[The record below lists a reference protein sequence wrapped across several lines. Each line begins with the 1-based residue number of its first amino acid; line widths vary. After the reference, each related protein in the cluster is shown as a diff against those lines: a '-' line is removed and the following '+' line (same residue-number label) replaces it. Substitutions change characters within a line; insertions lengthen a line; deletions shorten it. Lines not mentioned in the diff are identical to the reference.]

1 MKASELIKI
10 LGQSPD
16 GDVLVVSG
24 PEKQTFVVSDALQPK
39 HTDGFFL
46 IAEYEPRIGG
56 GSSN

>member
-1 MKASELIKI
+1 MKARELIKI
-10 LGQSPD
+10 LEQSKD
-16 GDVLVVSG
+16 GTVMVVSG

-46 IAEYEPRIGG
+46 VAEYEPRIGG